1 MRVTNKPTLKLN
13 DKDVERIYTIK
24 RELRAFEREMCNAIK
39 GHEDDT
45 DLYETWA
52 EISEWSVTIE
62 ELLDRILQDSEK
74 INEKG

>member
-13 DKDVERIYTIK
+13 DEDVERIYTIK
-24 RELRAFEREMCNAIK
+24 RELRTFEHDIYNAIK
-39 GHEDDT
+39 GHEDT

-62 ELLDRILQDSEK
+62 ELLDRIFQDSEE
-74 INEKG
+74 INEEG